1 MAYAFKLTAKRNVCE
16 KGKSTVV
23 IAKGMSFEH
32 VDSFSLPDL
41 VHVRET
47 IKQRYGKEVSLS
59 SVSSIFDVKKL

>member
-32 VDSFSLPDL
+32 VDSASFPDL

-47 IKQRYGKEVSLS
+47 IKQRSGKEVSLY
-59 SVSSIFDVKKL
+59 SVTDFFDFKKL